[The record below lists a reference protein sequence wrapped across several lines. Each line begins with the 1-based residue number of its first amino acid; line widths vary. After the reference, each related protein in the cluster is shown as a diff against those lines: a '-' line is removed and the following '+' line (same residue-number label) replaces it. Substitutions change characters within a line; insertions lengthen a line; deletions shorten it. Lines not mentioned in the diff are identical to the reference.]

1 MRDARCE
8 LARGE
13 TGKSPP
19 LSEAE
24 QHSRRDIKTT
34 QGPLLLLLLLLLLR
48 SEAAKSEETE
58 DTDTGTRFHSR

>member
-34 QGPLLLLLLLLLLR
+34 QGPLLLLLLLLR